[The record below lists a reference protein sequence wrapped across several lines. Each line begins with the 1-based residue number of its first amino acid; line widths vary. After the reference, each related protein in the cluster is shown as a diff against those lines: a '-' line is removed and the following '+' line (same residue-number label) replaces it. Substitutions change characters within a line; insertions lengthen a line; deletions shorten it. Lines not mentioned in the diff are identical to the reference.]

1 MYNRYTR
8 SFRVNRVCQRL
19 ILISIA
25 LGCLFHCFSSSG
37 PLDHVMAQHFN
48 RTMSLRAW
56 PSMYGDY
63 EFNDDDDD
71 DDEGKHTKAN
81 YEQVKR

>member
-1 MYNRYTR
+1 MYNQYTL
-8 SFRVNRVCQRL
+8 SFRVNRVCQLL
-19 ILISIA
+19 ILISIV
-25 LGCLFHCFSSSG
+25 LGCLFHRVSSSG
-37 PLDHVMAQHFN
+37 PRTRVMAQHFN

-71 DDEGKHTKAN
+71 DDEGKNTKAN
-81 YEQVKR
+81 CEQVKE

>member
-1 MYNRYTR
+1 
-8 SFRVNRVCQRL
+8 
-19 ILISIA
+19 
-25 LGCLFHCFSSSG
+25 
-37 PLDHVMAQHFN
+37 MAQHFN

>member
-1 MYNRYTR
+1 
-8 SFRVNRVCQRL
+8 
-19 ILISIA
+19 
-25 LGCLFHCFSSSG
+25 
-37 PLDHVMAQHFN
+37 
-48 RTMSLRAW
+48 
-56 PSMYGDY
+56 MYGDY